1 MSGSDPE
8 THVPSVG
15 VWKSSPIT
23 KEWHESWEAFY
34 EYLKVYQADT
44 HQLFRLRSSTSVAR
58 RNAEIKAQAGADL
71 SPELV
76 PEEFKT
82 YWVKLICTHG
92 WRRKSRSTGQRK
104 SIFNKSTQCKAD
116 VKAAVA
122 WNNDKQQFMIRTTG
136 YSTDHNHRVDAAAY
150 DNHPSTRRVDD
161 PVLLAFV
168 DVLQSAGSKPKR
180 IVQFLRA
187 KTGKVFQDFLLLT
200 IFLSSSMLD

>member
-136 YSTDHNHRVDAAAY
+136 YSTDHNHRVDAAAQEC
-150 DNHPSTRRVDD
+150 D
-161 PVLLAFV
+161 PA
-168 DVLQSAGSKPKR
+168 
-180 IVQFLRA
+180 
-187 KTGKVFQDFLLLT
+187 
-200 IFLSSSMLD
+200 

>member
-1 MSGSDPE
+1 MCHQPGPL
-8 THVPSVG
+8 
-15 VWKSSPIT
+15 IT
-23 KEWHESWEAFY
+23 KEWHENWEAFY
-34 EYLKVYQADT
+34 VKVYQADT

-58 RNAEIKAQAGADL
+58 RNAEIKVQAAADS

-92 WRRKSRSTGQRK
+92 WRRKTRSTGQRK
-104 SIFNKSTQCKAD
+104 SVFNKSTECKANI
-116 VKAAVA
+116 KASVTWKDDAQA
-122 WNNDKQQFMIRTTG
+122 FMVRITG

-150 DNHPSTRRVDD
+150 DNHPATRRVEV

-187 KTGKVFQDFLLLT
+187 KTGTVLRT
-200 IFLSSSMLD
+200 AYC